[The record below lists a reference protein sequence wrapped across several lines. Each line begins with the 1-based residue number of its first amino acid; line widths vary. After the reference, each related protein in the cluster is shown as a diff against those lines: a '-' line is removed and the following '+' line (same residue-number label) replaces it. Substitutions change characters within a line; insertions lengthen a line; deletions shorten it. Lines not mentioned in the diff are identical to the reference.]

1 MCEEYTYPA
10 LFWTFAKNYA
20 RLELRSLF
28 HSLFAT
34 LRLRGRL
41 ARDGFSSALWDCFGG
56 LIFNMANL
64 SPKTVPQ
71 CTFTTISTRSPA
83 QPQSGESDRAHFE
96 LLSHE
101 TLAKLN
107 VGAMAFE
114 SISLL
119 LPNLCLGLFYS
130 FCLFCLDGMPAGRL
144 EVMLSYS
151 DTPDAPVAHAPLKKR
166 SILKRFSSN
175 SNL

>member
-1 MCEEYTYPA
+1 MG
-10 LFWTFAKNYA
+10 LFWGTHFQHGGEICPPKQSHN
-20 RLELRSLF
+20 
-28 HSLFAT
+28 
-34 LRLRGRL
+34 
-41 ARDGFSSALWDCFGG
+41 ALSQPSRPG
-56 LIFNMANL
+56 LPRNLKVANL
-64 SPKTVPQ
+64 
-71 CTFTTISTRSPA
+71 I
-83 QPQSGESDRAHFE
+83 AHFE

-119 LPNLCLGLFYS
+119 LPNLCLGLLYS